1 LKIILRLV
9 AAALTALAPAH
20 AAPVRSYE
28 ACLNRVDQ
36 SPEAGREAAAEWAR
50 FGGGLP
56 AQICEALA
64 LSALGAHGAA
74 ASALDRAAATAPG
87 ARPEARAEM
96 LVLAAQFW
104 RAARRGAEAEASANA
119 ALSLVPGHGGALRM
133 RGLARLDAQSYGAAA
148 ADLTAAGRSFP
159 DDPGLWTARAAARAG
174 MFDHRGALQDAI
186 RALALAPDLAE
197 ARLQKGLAEVGLGD
211 KPAARKSLMAAID
224 ADKGGD
230 AAARA
235 RSAIQT
241 MALGD

>member
-1 LKIILRLV
+1 MKIILCLV
-9 AAALTALAPAH
+9 AAVLAAPAH

-28 ACLNRVDQ
+28 ACLNRIDRN
-36 SPEAGREAAAEWAR
+36 PEAGREAAAEWAR

-87 ARPEARAEM
+87 ARPEDRAEM

-104 RAARRGAEAEASANA
+104 RTARQGAQAEASADA
-119 ALSLVPGHGGALRM
+119 ALTLVRGHGGALRM
-133 RGLARLDAQSYGAAA
+133 RGLARLDAESYGAAA
-148 ADLTAAGRSFP
+148 ADLSAAARSFP

-174 MFDHRGALQDAI
+174 MFDHRGALQDAN

-197 ARLQKGLAEVGLGD
+197 ARLQKGLAEVALGD
-211 KPAARKSLMAAID
+211 KPAARESLMAAID

-230 AAARA
+230 VSARA